1 MQWRM
6 VATLLPRKPSD
17 TCPPPHRCRAGFEKR
32 RPCKASRRMEAFPST
47 PAIKTPRE
55 QQYGNQNPIESW
67 EESRVHGL
75 ALIAAAGGDS
85 PAVVSCWRLSLPS
98 KQGCVS
104 VVKSHRMFLVG
115 IPALSLWLACA
126 GATVEATSGSG
137 GSHSGGG
144 GSAGGGGGDG
154 GVGGGIINLDLDA
167 SVMGSGPDAGSPEAL
182 PDLKGYQC
190 DEAGTCTLCQP
201 VRILSLGQ
209 PAKYGANSGST
220 DNTDAFQAFM
230 NSNTKGTATMQM
242 LETFAHITDLDLS
255 NYDVIILQALYTN
268 PYDPNGLWTY
278 STADAAALH
287 DWVNNKG
294 GAIIAMSGYFSDTA
308 VEIQPLNQ
316 LLAPFGITYD
326 GDNTYTSNDCPNTL
340 NSGPLCYCA
349 YGSIPFENWSSL
361 VPDITKN
368 LGKVGIFMGRSIT
381 CSGSDCRIVGTN
393 NVDTTAQSNIVGVA
407 KVVGK
412 GRVFAWGDEWVTY
425 TSQWGLTPDLQYDNA
440 ATYAQCVGYTP
451 HTSYTV
457 PQFWYNVFRWVAQT
471 TCLTIVVPPT
481 AGSVPQII
489 Y

>member
-1 MQWRM
+1 M
-6 VATLLPRKPSD
+6 K
-17 TCPPPHRCRAGFEKR
+17 PHR
-32 RPCKASRRMEAFPST
+32 T
-47 PAIKTPRE
+47 
-55 QQYGNQNPIESW
+55 
-67 EESRVHGL
+67 
-75 ALIAAAGGDS
+75 
-85 PAVVSCWRLSLPS
+85 
-98 KQGCVS
+98 
-104 VVKSHRMFLVG
+104 FLVG
-115 IPALSLWLACA
+115 IATLSLWLTCS
-126 GATVEATSGSG
+126 GAKVEMTSGSG
-137 GSHSGGG
+137 GSQSGSGEN
-144 GSAGGGGGDG
+144 AGGAGGDG
-154 GVGGGIINLDLDA
+154 GTRGGIITMNLDA
-167 SVMGSGPDAGSPEAL
+167 SATSSGRDTGSPESL

-190 DEAGTCTLCQP
+190 DDSGTCTLCQP

-242 LETFAHITDLDLS
+242 LETFTHITDLELS

-268 PYDPNGLWTY
+268 PYDPNGLWAYTA
-278 STADAAALH
+278 ADAAALH
-287 DWVNNKG
+287 EWVNNQG
-294 GAIIAMSGYFSDTA
+294 GAVIAMSGYFSDNTI
-308 VEIQPLNQ
+308 EIQPLNQ

-326 GDNTYTSNDCPNTL
+326 GDNTYTTNDCPSISTW
-340 NSGPLCYCA
+340 GPLCYCA
-349 YGSIPFENWSSL
+349 YGSIPFANWNSL
-361 VPDITKN
+361 ATDITKN

-381 CSGSDCRIVGTN
+381 CPGSDCQIVGTN

-407 KVVGK
+407 KVTGK

-425 TSQWGLTPDLQYDNA
+425 TSQWGLTPDPQYDNA
-440 ATYAQCVGYTP
+440 TTYAQCVGYTP